1 MYTIQCIHTIHACI
15 KYLHIYNQGC
25 CTTPYF
31 QNDTVYTVRCT
42 PCSSFYRI
50 IRYEQKYGVKP
61 YSSVP
66 PYRHRTACMIT
77 CMRHQKQVTLQV
89 ILINTF
95 ISLTSSHRWTS
106 PAPLQSAQEWAWGEA
121 PFPPPEPAPF
131 PKHPSR
137 PPSQQFAEV
146 VVGSSVQEDSD
157 DEEGQDE
164 QQQVE
169 SVSSQQQCQQD
180 KVKWCCKHC
189 QRVLS
194 GKNDDRMK
202 KHLLNPRACK
212 FLDSSAAAD
221 CTAKEIAQP
230 ARKKTDCTVHCTVS
244 YRIYGVKNTVK
255 TVLTVPYCIT
265 VHRTATALYTIHAYI
280 KYMNIHMFPYLLVL
294 LCV

>member
-1 MYTIQCIHTIHACI
+1 MCTHGGQARHCG
-15 KYLHIYNQGC
+15 QGC

-42 PCSSFYRI
+42 PYHSFYRI
-50 IRYEQKYGVKP
+50 IRYEQKYGAKP

-66 PYRHRTACMIT
+66 PYRHRRTACIFT
-77 CMRHQKQVTLQV
+77 CMRHQKQVILQV

-95 ISLTSSHRWTS
+95 TSLTSSHRWTF
-106 PAPLQSAQEWAWGEA
+106 PAPLQSAREWAWGE
-121 PFPPPEPAPF
+121 APF

-146 VVGSSVQEDSD
+146 VVGSSVQQVQEDSD

-164 QQQVE
+164 QQQAE
-169 SVSSQQQCQQD
+169 SVPSQQQGQQD

-194 GKNDDRMK
+194 GKNEDRMK

-230 ARKKTDCTVHCTVS
+230 ARKKTDHTVHCTVS
-244 YRIYGVKNTVK
+244 YRIYGANFQK
-255 TVLTVPYCIT
+255 
-265 VHRTATALYTIHAYI
+265 
-280 KYMNIHMFPYLLVL
+280 
-294 LCV
+294 